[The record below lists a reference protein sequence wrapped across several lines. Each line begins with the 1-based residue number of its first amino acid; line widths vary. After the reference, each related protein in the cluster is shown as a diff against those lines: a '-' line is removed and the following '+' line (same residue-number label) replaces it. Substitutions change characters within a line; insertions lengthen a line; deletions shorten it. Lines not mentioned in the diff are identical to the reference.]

1 MHPKLSD
8 IKKVIATFSR
18 GEIVLIFD
26 DDPKREME
34 ADLVCSASLITPQNI
49 EFMAHK
55 GGGIICVAMKADI
68 VDNLCLPM
76 MTNNSNDP
84 LGTAWMLSVDHHDN
98 TTGISAF
105 DRTAT
110 IKALIN
116 PQSKLIDFT
125 MPGHI
130 FPLRARPGGLN
141 ERRGH
146 TEASVA
152 LAEASGLSGAA
163 TICELMMPNGS
174 MADFEDTIA
183 FTSEYGLEVCTIS
196 QLVRELSH
204 KII

>member
-8 IKKVIATFSR
+8 IKKILVTFSR

-34 ADLVCSASLITPQNI
+34 TDLVCSASLITQQNI

-55 GGGIICVAMKADI
+55 GGGIICAALSAKI
-68 VDNLCLPM
+68 VDNLALPM

-84 LGTAWMLSVDHHDN
+84 LGTAWTMSLDHHSN

-105 DRTAT
+105 DRATT
-110 IKALIN
+110 IKALAN
-116 PQSKLIDFT
+116 PLSQLTDFT
-125 MPGHI
+125 WPGHI
-130 FPLRARPGGLN
+130 FPLRARLGGLN

-152 LAEASGLSGAA
+152 LAESAGLPNAA
-163 TICELMMPNGS
+163 VICELMLANGK

-183 FTSEYGLEVCTIS
+183 FASEYGLEVCTIS